1 MALPNR
7 AFNHEGSNVMTNEE
21 ALQQI
26 DHLIGSRYVTSVKA
40 YVSELTGR
48 DRVVGIDERSTREYD
63 PERIQIEGDA
73 DGRIKAFAFN

>member
-1 MALPNR
+1 
-7 AFNHEGSNVMTNEE
+7 MTNEE

-26 DHLIGSRYVTSVKA
+26 DHLVGTRYVPSVKA

-48 DRVVGIDERSTREYD
+48 DRVVGINDRSTREYD

-73 DGRIKAFAFN
+73 DGKIKSFAFN